1 MNFKIKIGDS
11 QQQQWVQ

>member
-11 QQQQWVQ
+11 QQQRWVQ